1 MNYSPPEYKKLSER
15 NCLNQIFDDG
25 NRGFL
30 KLDSVIPC
38 PGIFRDKDCIYKILK
53 YLSQSGH
60 IHYKC
65 TVNDSIG
72 YVIFCRH
79 LKCWN

>member
-30 KLDSVIPC
+30 KLASVIPC
-38 PGIFRDKDCIYKILK
+38 PGIFRDKECIYKILK
-53 YLSQSGH
+53 YLS
-60 IHYKC
+60 
-65 TVNDSIG
+65 
-72 YVIFCRH
+72 
-79 LKCWN
+79 